1 MQARLSGEF
10 LARASAWL
18 RTEAQEI
25 DPHKVTLLRNIE
37 ANGNTPEALVFAKRL
52 GIDPQDAVPHARA
65 LLHYSF
71 ARSMEASERAS
82 KRFVDYS
89 PEHLGGARNN
99 HGNRS
104 SAPVAVQVPPRR
116 AEEGFRIHRAVLET
130 LPVVRKDGGK
140 TPLPQIALKDPGGHI
155 LLLEAASADRVLVSF
170 GERAD
175 FARGEGGAKDAQ
187 AVSSAQAAELL
198 PWVRGAIARSP
209 RGAPSEV
216 VLEALANTA
225 SARTRWRSTLARPP
239 ADPAG
244 FQRFV
249 RRLDARKLPTA
260 DLWNAYSAGWSRA
273 SGVIPNLPR
282 AEEWAEAGK
291 SDVHYDDLQEQRWRA
306 FQVQDHLRE
315 APGDPALTEELREL
329 IVHLSFELWMSDRAD
344 ARAFVQD
351 ERGYLQSATNEL
363 FLAFAAGAERDHPG
377 AS

>member
-1 MQARLSGEF
+1 MQARLNGEF

-52 GIDPQDAVPHARA
+52 GIDPQDAVPHERD

-71 ARSMEASERAS
+71 ARSREASEPAAE
-82 KRFVDYS
+82 KRFA
-89 PEHLGGARNN
+89 HGGERNN
-99 HGNRS
+99 HGQRS
-104 SAPVAVQVPPRR
+104 SAPLAVQVPPRR
-116 AEEGFRIHRAVLET
+116 AENGFRIHRAVLET
-130 LPVVRKDGGK
+130 FPVVRKDGGK
-140 TPLPQIALKDPGGHI
+140 TPLPQIALKDPSGHI

-170 GERAD
+170 GDRAD
-175 FARGEGGAKDAQ
+175 FARGAGAAKDAQ

-209 RGAPSEV
+209 RGAPSDV

-244 FQRFV
+244 FQRFL
-249 RRLDARKLPTA
+249 RRAGARSLPTA

-315 APGDPALTEELREL
+315 TPGDPTLTEELREL
-329 IVHLSFELWMSDRAD
+329 ILHLGFELWMSDRAD

-351 ERGYLQSATNEL
+351 EGGYLQGATNEL
-363 FLAFAAGAERDHPG
+363 FSAFAAGAERDRPG